1 MTPEFSWQLLTR
13 AYLAE
18 PLMAESS
25 ERPAAR
31 RVRVLGRPALL
42 VAGEEGARLFYDT
55 ELMSRQGAVPAPL
68 SDEVFGVGTI
78 HSLDGSAHRHR
89 KAIHLQSLDDAGVV
103 AVREQVVRSWRERID
118 RDGEQVP
125 EQLFCSLS
133 EVLGVA
139 AARWAGLGDVDA
151 IRRSRDLTAIVEGLG
166 SPTRYLRGRLARR
179 RCEAWAAEAVRAAR
193 RRVEGSA
200 PVDVVAS
207 AVDDQGRLLPVEV
220 AAVELLNLI
229 RPQVAVAYFGAFV
242 PLALRTRPDWV
253 ERVGSG
259 GDALSC
265 RAFGHEIRR
274 HYPFVPML
282 AARAREDLTWHGHH
296 VRRSERVLLQ
306 VVATNHDPGRWDHPW
321 SFRPERFLGYEPAPY
336 EFVPQGGGDVE
347 HGHRCPGEPAVVE
360 VLDVLVREL
369 ADLPHRRGPLRFVAT
384 RIPARPSA

>member
-1 MTPEFSWQLLTR
+1 MTPEISWQLLTR
-13 AYLAE
+13 GYLAE

-68 SDEVFGVGTI
+68 SDEIFGVGTI
-78 HSLDGSAHRHR
+78 HGLDGSAHRHR

-118 RDGEQVP
+118 RDGEQAP
-125 EQLFCSLS
+125 EQLFGSLS

-139 AARWAGLGDVDA
+139 ALRWAGLGDVDA

-166 SPTRYLRGRLARR
+166 SPARYLRGRLARR
-179 RCEAWAAEAVRAAR
+179 RCEAWAADAVRAAR
-193 RRVEGSA
+193 RGVEGSA
-200 PVDVVAS
+200 PVNVVAS
-207 AVDDQGRLLPVEV
+207 AVDDQGCLLPVEV

-259 GDALSC
+259 GDALS
-265 RAFGHEIRR
+265 RHAFGHEIRR

-282 AARAREDLTWHGHH
+282 AARAREDLSWHGHH
-296 VRRSERVLLQ
+296 VRRGQRVLLH
-306 VVATNHDPGRWDHPW
+306 VVATNHDPARWDHPW

-336 EFVPQGGGDVE
+336 EFVPQGGGNVE
-347 HGHRCPGEPAVVE
+347 RGHRCPGEPAVV
-360 VLDVLVREL
+360 
-369 ADLPHRRGPLRFVAT
+369 
-384 RIPARPSA
+384 